1 VKTIR
6 VNYIIILVI
15 LAMIALLL
23 IQFVQSAQIY
33 YRKSNEFNKRFST
46 TMESVAIHHEKTED
60 IRKFMQLANKDF
72 SGQYKD
78 ILKAEFQNL
87 LSAKESISIQDTS
100 IFEDGEMQNFL
111 IIRGRT
117 YDSISG

>member
-1 VKTIR
+1 MKTIR

-60 IRKFMQLANKDF
+60 IR
-72 SGQYKD
+72 
-78 ILKAEFQNL
+78 
-87 LSAKESISIQDTS
+87 
-100 IFEDGEMQNFL
+100 
-111 IIRGRT
+111 
-117 YDSISG
+117 